1 MPMPRAPSARQSNGM
16 SPATATPSPVR
27 VYLAEDSAPVRSR
40 IAGLLSATTRIV
52 GEGAT
57 PQGCIDGI
65 LQTRPDVVVLDVQ
78 LEGGQ
83 GLEVLRVVR
92 AAVPSVAFVVFSNN
106 SHPAYRKRY
115 LAAGASLFLDK
126 STEFDQLAAAVV
138 SAPQAAIPI
147 SH

>member
-1 MPMPRAPSARQSNGM
+1 MSAAATS
-16 SPATATPSPVR
+16 SPLKVFLADDSVPVR
-27 VYLAEDSAPVRSR
+27 AR
-40 IAGLLSATTRIV
+40 IAGLLPAAASVV

-57 PQGCIDGI
+57 PQGCIEGI

-83 GLEVLRVVR
+83 GLEVLRAVR
-92 AAVPSVAFVVFSNN
+92 AAVPRVAFVVFSNN

-115 LAAGASLFLDK
+115 LAAGAHQFLDK

-138 SAPQAAIPI
+138 SAPLAAVPH